1 MKVLFLSPDYP
12 AEMRGFTRGL
22 AEVGAQ
28 VIGVGDRPR
37 DQLSPDV
44 RDHLAAYLQVQS
56 IVDEQ
61 RVMAQILPELH
72 KIGGV
77 DRVETLWEPLVMLA
91 ARLREQL
98 GAPGMGTEQAIG
110 FRDKSV
116 MKDRVRKAGL
126 RVPKFAQVSS
136 ASAALAAA
144 RTIGYPVVIKP
155 IAGAG
160 TADTHGVRSEG
171 ELRAVLETIGHVQ
184 TASVEEYIDGEEFTY
199 DAVSI
204 AGKPVFESVAQY
216 HPRPLES
223 RNNEWIS
230 PAQIVLRD
238 PYIAAVAGG
247 VELGRGVLRALGMDT
262 GFTHMEWFKKSNGEV
277 VFGEIAARSPGAKL
291 VDQMNY
297 ANDFD
302 IYREWAR
309 SVCWQHFEAT
319 AARRYHVATVFKRAK
334 GRGRISGVEGMS
346 ALRRLCGPRLV
357 EEAILP
363 IGHPRRNWRQ
373 TLLSDGYVVMRDPD
387 YSQCLEMMQAAVSG
401 VQIFAE

>member
-12 AEMRGFTRGL
+12 AEMRDFTRGL

-37 DQLSPDV
+37 DHLPEDV
-44 RDHLAAYLQVQS
+44 RHHLAAYLQVPS
-56 IVDEQ
+56 IVDEAGVIA
-61 RVMAQILPELH
+61 RILPELA

-77 DRVETLWEPLVMLA
+77 DRVETLWEPLVILA
-91 ARLREQL
+91 ARLRERL
-98 GAPGMGTEQAIG
+98 GIAGMHVQQAIG

-116 MKDRVRKAGL
+116 MKDRVRRAGL

-136 ASAALAAA
+136 AAQAIEAA
-144 RTIGYPVVIKP
+144 RSIGYPVVVKP
-155 IAGAG
+155 VAGAG
-160 TADTHGVRSEG
+160 TADTHGVGSEA
-171 ELRAVLETIGHVQ
+171 ELRAVLETIGHVRE
-184 TASVEEYIDGEEFTY
+184 ASVEEYIGGEEFTY

-238 PYIAAVAGG
+238 PYIPAVADGIK
-247 VELGRGVLRALGMDT
+247 LGRGVLRALGMQT
-262 GFTHMEWFKKSNGEV
+262 GFTHMEWFKKPDGEV
-277 VFGEIAARSPGAKL
+277 VFGEIAARAPGAKL

-309 SVCWQHFEAT
+309 SVCWHAFESEP
-319 AARRYHVATVFKRAK
+319 ARRYHVAAVFKRAQ
-334 GRGRISGVEGMS
+334 GQGRITGVEGMQR
-346 ALRRLCGPRLV
+346 LRRLCGPRLV
-357 EEAILP
+357 EEALLP

-373 TLLSDGYVVMRDPD
+373 TLLSDGFLIMRDPD
-387 YSQCLEMMQAAVSG
+387 YGACIEMMQTAVSG
-401 VQIFAE
+401 VKIFAE

>member
-12 AEMRGFTRGL
+12 AEMPEFTRGL

-28 VIGVGDRPR
+28 VVGVGSRPR
-37 DQLSPDV
+37 EQLPASV
-44 RDHLAAYLQVQS
+44 QQHLAAYLQVPN
-56 IVDEQ
+56 IMDEAGVLA
-61 RVMAQILPELH
+61 RVVPEVA

-77 DRVETLWEPLVMLA
+77 DRVETLWEPLVLLA

-98 GAPGMGTEQAIG
+98 GTPGMHVQTAIG

-116 MKDRVRKAGL
+116 MKARVQQAGL
-126 RVPKFAQVSS
+126 RIPKFAQVSS
-136 ASAALAAA
+136 AAAA
-144 RTIGYPVVIKP
+144 IAAAERIGYPVVIKP
-155 IAGAG
+155 VAGAG
-160 TADTHGVRSEG
+160 TADTHGVGSTA
-171 ELRAVLETIGHVQ
+171 ELRQVLEKIGHVR
-184 TASVEEYIDGEEFTY
+184 TASVEEYIGGEEFTY

-238 PYIAAVAGG
+238 PYIPAVADGI
-247 VELGRGVLRALGMDT
+247 ELGRGVLEALGMQT
-262 GFTHMEWFKKSNGEV
+262 GFTHMEWFKKPDGEV
-277 VFGEIAARSPGAKL
+277 VLGEIAARAPGAKL

-302 IYREWAR
+302 IFREWAR

-319 AARRYHVATVFKRAK
+319 PARRYHVAVVFKRAQ
-334 GRGRISGVEGMS
+334 GQGRISHVQGMD
-346 ALRRLCGPRLV
+346 ALRHMCGPRLI
-357 EEAILP
+357 EEALLP

-373 TLLSDGYVVMRDPD
+373 TLLSDGYLTLRDPD
-387 YSQCLEMMQAAVSG
+387 YGRCIEMMQAAVSG
-401 VQIFAE
+401 VHLFAQ